1 MLHSD
6 FIRPT
11 YGGGCFADLPPTI
24 RAWFGDGA
32 PALDAATIADL
43 PATYETVILVFLDAF
58 GWRFF
63 EPRREHDPL
72 LRAID
77 AQGRVARLTS
87 QFPST
92 TAAHVTAIHTGL
104 PVGRSGVFEWYYYE
118 PQLDAVI
125 APLLFSFAGDEDR
138 ETLADAGIDI
148 RTIFPRDVQTIYEAL
163 HALGVQSYVFQ
174 PRSFAF
180 STPSRYAA
188 RGATIAPYQTLA
200 EGLVNLRQRVE
211 AQAGPSYF
219 FLYYPAFDA
228 LAHEYGPESPQASA
242 ELDMT
247 LWLIERFLRQPLAG
261 RINNALLVIT
271 ADHGQVAIDPAT
283 TIYLN
288 TDPAFRGVE
297 RFLRTNRHGRPL
309 APAGSARDMFLYIQP
324 GLIDEAHR
332 WLEER
337 LAGRAVV
344 ARVAD
349 LIAEGYFG
357 PLPVCAELPPRAGD
371 LVILPVAGESVWWYE
386 KDRFEQRFRGHHG
399 GLTRAEVEIP
409 LLLYP
414 FA

>member
-1 MLHSD
+1 MPHPA
-6 FIRPT
+6 FIRPA
-11 YGGGCFADLPPTI
+11 YGGRCFADLPATI
-24 RAWFGDGA
+24 RAWLGDGA
-32 PALDAATIADL
+32 PALDPAMIAGL
-43 PATYETVILVFLDAF
+43 PERYETVIFLFVDAF

-63 EPRREHDPL
+63 EPRRGHDPL

-77 AQGRVARLTS
+77 AEGRVARLTS

-104 PVGRSGVFEWYYYE
+104 PVGHSGVFEWYYYE
-118 PQLDAVI
+118 PQLDELI

-148 RTIFPRDVQTIYEAL
+148 RAIFPRDAPTIYESL
-163 HALGVQSYVFQ
+163 HAVGVQSYVFQ

-188 RGATIAPYQTLA
+188 RGATIMPYQTLA
-200 EGLVNLRQRVE
+200 EGLVNLRLRVE

-228 LAHEYGPESPQASA
+228 LAHEYGPESPQATA
-242 ELDMT
+242 ELDLT

-261 RINNALLVIT
+261 RLKNALLVIT

-288 TDPAFRGVE
+288 TDPALRGVE
-297 RFLRTNRHGRPL
+297 RFLRTNRRGRAL

-324 GLIDEAHR
+324 GLIDEAQR
-332 WLEER
+332 WLEAR
-337 LAGRAVV
+337 LDGRAVV

-349 LIAEGYFG
+349 LIAAGYFG

-399 GLTRAEVEIP
+399 GLTPDEVEIP

-414 FA
+414 FV